1 MNVSFKTVIS
11 SFLLAVSIIDHVEG
25 QNECAELQCG
35 GFGPSIRFPFR
46 LNSQPNQC
54 GYPGFNLSCTTRN
67 ETVLQLPFLVNF
79 FVKNIDNR
87 AQVIHLYDPQHCLPR
102 QLRELNLS
110 SSPFRHKYEYGSDFA
125 FYNCSP
131 TERNSMYAY
140 PVSCLSGPSYQVYT
154 FDSYSNIN
162 DLPIASCTKMYN
174 LRNLHIIPGVDDIL
188 ELKWSIPA
196 CGHCE
201 SKGKKCRLK
210 NNSTKSETECFSEPT
225 KGIVSIQIPP
235 FCSIFSLFPSQH
247 VLICSSLA

>member
-174 LRNLHIIPGVDDIL
+174 LRNLPIIPGVDDIL

-235 FCSIFSLFPSQH
+235 FCSIFFT
-247 VLICSSLA
+247 IF